1 MKRKGWPAYFTALFY
16 IANSSTEYR
25 QFWVVNKNRL
35 YRYIFEEATG
45 HKLEES
51 KETVIA
57 REQNNLGRRIREALK
72 ILCHFKSLNRDRG
85 IEPPVLHGDVLAREM
100 VQPSS
105 RDKTTPAIFTLADLD
120 LLQIDLA

>member
-1 MKRKGWPAYFTALFY
+1 MEKLPDLLTSGEHSNATRLTP
-16 IANSSTEYR
+16 STVEHLR
-25 QFWVVNKNRL
+25 D
-35 YRYIFEEATG
+35 TG

-85 IEPPVLHGDVLAREM
+85 IEPPVLHGDVLARDM

-105 RDKTTPAIFTLADLD
+105 RDKTTTAIFTLADLD
-120 LLQIDLA
+120 LLQIDLV